1 MSSHVGDRMLVIALL
16 ALSWSEHGLALL
28 PPAVTPG
35 RISAG
40 LPLPFAVSSPRTAL
54 AGRRRHGAC
63 RPSSVALRAGL
74 ADAVKGLWP
83 FKGKANE
90 EDQYLDRKDVW
101 DSLVML
107 NKVTGGE
114 LQVMVNALTA
124 TGLCTDLSADGEGKK
139 TRGAPV
145 TLFAALNSAFER
157 LPPECLLADCV
168 AAVMDEST
176 EPSPALLE
184 ELRASLQG
192 SIADGRYSI
201 DALEGKQTAITSW
214 SGRSANL
221 DLLPGSSSADFTDY
235 VLDMELRRKVKVCQA
250 VALVSMDVQCSNGV
264 IHIVDKL
271 PDGSVPIVR
280 MKTAAV
286 AAPAARLAAPA
297 AAAAPAPTLAEAD
310 QLQKALSNARTRKAE
325 LEAELACLSPLLEEK
340 KLTRA
345 SVKELVDTYLRQGA
359 DFDNY
364 KKRADKDMVKVADS
378 SATMVLES
386 LLPVLDVFEMAQQGL
401 VPQTPGEAEIQEAYQ
416 AVNRELLDTLESVGV
431 QAVEA
436 FGRDFD
442 ARDHEAVQMQESDEF
457 ADQVVCRQYQRGYRV
472 GGRLVRPAMV
482 VVSSGPGPVTDETKT
497 TAAQDDGA
505 PAHGDV
511 GGGGE
516 TDAGVSGDSYAQ
528 RPCDLGRDAKGE
540 QLSQGGRSTET

>member
-40 LPLPFAVSSPRTAL
+40 LPLPVAMSSPRTAL

-83 FKGKANE
+83 FKGKASE

-124 TGLCTDLSADGEGKK
+124 TGLCTELSADGEGKRI
-139 TRGAPV
+139 RGAPV

-176 EPSPALLE
+176 DPSPALLQ
-184 ELRASLQG
+184 ELSASLQG

-201 DALEGKQTAITSW
+201 DALEGKQTTITSR

-264 IHIVDKL
+264 IHIVDRL
-271 PDGSVPIVR
+271 PDGSLPIVR

-286 AAPAARLAAPA
+286 AAPAAAKAPDL
-297 AAAAPAPTLAEAD
+297 TLAEAD
-310 QLQKALSNARTRKAE
+310 RLQKALSKARTRKAE

-436 FGRDFD
+436 LGRDFD
-442 ARDHEAVQMQESDEF
+442 ARDHEAVQMQESVEF

-482 VVSSGPGPVTDETKT
+482 VVSAGPGPGADETKAT
-497 TAAQDDGA
+497 SAQDDGA

-511 GGGGE
+511 GGGEE
-516 TDAGVSGDSYAQ
+516 TGVVVSGDSDAQ
-528 RPCDLGRDAKGE
+528 RPCDSGRDAKGE